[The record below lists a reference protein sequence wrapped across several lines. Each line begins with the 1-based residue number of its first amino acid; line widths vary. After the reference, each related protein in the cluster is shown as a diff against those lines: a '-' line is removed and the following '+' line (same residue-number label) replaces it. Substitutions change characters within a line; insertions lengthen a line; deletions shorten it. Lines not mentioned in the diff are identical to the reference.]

1 LGDSENAKIKE
12 YSLIIGLSEFY
23 SRLLEALV
31 FVLPSYIANATPVVS
46 VKLIGRS
53 TPLDMGLY
61 AWDNKRILGDGKTV
75 EGLISGIAVG
85 TLVGLSIYSLMG
97 IFRSILEP
105 LILSIGAMVGDILGS
120 FIKRRIGI
128 ERGKPLPV
136 VDQLGF
142 LLSSL
147 FFSYVTYGLPRW
159 VSLDILIILL
169 IITFFLHIAINYLAY
184 LLRLKDRPY

>member
-1 LGDSENAKIKE
+1 
-12 YSLIIGLSEFY
+12 LI
-23 SRLLEALV
+23 

-61 AWDNKRILGDGKTV
+61 AWDNRRILGDGKTI

-85 TLVGLSIYSLMG
+85 TLIGLSICSLMDV
-97 IFRSILEP
+97 FRSIVEP
-105 LILSIGAMVGDILGS
+105 FVLSIGAMAGDILGS

-128 ERGKPLPV
+128 ERGKPLPII
-136 VDQLGF
+136 DQLGF

-147 FFSYVTYGLPRW
+147 FFSYVIYGLPRW
-159 VSLDILIILL
+159 ARLDILAILL
-169 IITFFLHIAINYLAY
+169 VITFFLHIATNYIAY
-184 LLRLKDRPY
+184 LLHLKGRPY